1 MRQNVPPHA
10 LRQNQL
16 QPIVPSRPAPPKS
29 ADFGLELSNSGG
41 PAAPHRLAPKT
52 PRACQPG
59 VPRPAREYLYP
70 AISVQPRSEQ
80 LQQPASIHGTRQFGD
95 SRCLQRAGIAIG
107 VIDAAVH
114 TIIGRKTTAP
124 TLFDDTPVGL
134 RRRRAMVEGM
144 QRLEQQVQRDCAGA
158 AAAHAELD
166 VIAGVVALDYL
177 QFRFADAPWR
187 VPTPALDAWVAQL
200 RRRPAF
206 ADTVPR

>member
-1 MRQNVPPHA
+1 MRFFTSPTSPYGRMAHVA
-10 LRQNQL
+10 LL
-16 QPIVPSRPAPPKS
+16 EKGVA
-29 ADFGLELSNSGG
+29 FELSMVDPWADDAGLREVN
-41 PAAPHRLAPKT
+41 PATRVPALVLDDGSTLTETSLILSWLEREF
-52 PRACQPG
+52 
-59 VPRPAREYLYP
+59 PRPAL
-70 AISVQPRSEQ
+70 
-80 LQQPASIHGTRQFGD
+80 FGD
-95 SRCLQRAGIAIG
+95 SRCLQRAGIAIC

-166 VIAGVVALDYL
+166 VIAGVVVLDYL

-206 ADTVPR
+206 ADTLPR

>member
-1 MRQNVPPHA
+1 MRFFTSPTSPYGRMAHVA
-10 LRQNQL
+10 LL
-16 QPIVPSRPAPPKS
+16 EKGVA
-29 ADFGLELSNSGG
+29 FELSMVDPWADDAGLREVN
-41 PAAPHRLAPKT
+41 PATRVPALVLDDGSTLTETSLILSWLEREF
-52 PRACQPG
+52 
-59 VPRPAREYLYP
+59 PRPAL
-70 AISVQPRSEQ
+70 
-80 LQQPASIHGTRQFGD
+80 FGD